1 MSCVLRISLP
11 NIKGALKG
19 LSIFPYRVNT
29 DTAHFNVSDAD
40 FNNFNAQVNDAVVFL
55 NSNGADVKLLM
66 SQPSA
71 SGELDF
77 AIEWRD
83 VAFQF
88 DTLPSAL
95 VCLAGGFGL
104 ALTLSHYP
112 VSEAGNAED

>member
-1 MSCVLRISLP
+1 MSCVLRVSVP
-11 NIKGALKG
+11 NIEGTLKR
-19 LSIFPYRVNT
+19 LSISPYRVEN

-55 NSNGADVKLLM
+55 NSNGADLKRLM
-66 SQPSA
+66 SEPRA

-77 AIEWRD
+77 AIEWLD
-83 VAFQF
+83 VAFQC

-112 VSEAGNAED
+112 VSEAGNAEA

>member
-1 MSCVLRISLP
+1 MSCVLRITVP
-11 NIKGALKG
+11 NIEIALKR
-19 LSIFPYRVNT
+19 LSISPYRVEN

-40 FNNFNAQVNDAVVFL
+40 FDNFTAQVNDAVTFL

-66 SQPSA
+66 SEHSA
-71 SGELDF
+71 RGEFDF

-95 VCLAGGFGL
+95 VRLAGGFGL

-112 VSEAGNAED
+112 ASGAGNAEA